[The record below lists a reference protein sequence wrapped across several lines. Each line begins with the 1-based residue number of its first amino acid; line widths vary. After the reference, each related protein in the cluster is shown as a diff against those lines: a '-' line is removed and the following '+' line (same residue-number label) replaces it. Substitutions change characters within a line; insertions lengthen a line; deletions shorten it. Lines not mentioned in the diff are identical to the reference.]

1 MSRPLTPESIASI
14 CEHMNEDHADAL
26 VTYARVFGHRADAR
40 TARMTGMDADGLDMH
55 VETDSGEV
63 DLRVTFDHTLA
74 DADDAQ
80 QTLIRMARAGST
92 PGPVV

>member
-26 VTYARVFGHRADAR
+26 VTYARVFGHRADVR
-40 TARMTGMDADGLDMH
+40 TARMTGMNAEGLDML
-55 VETDSGEV
+55 VDTDTGEI
-63 DLRVTFDHTLA
+63 DMRVAFDHTLV

-80 QTLIRMARAGST
+80 QTLIRMARAG
-92 PGPVV
+92 